1 MKKTAF
7 IIMAYI
13 FLTAFQQ
20 REDAA
25 AMNAKYKTIYLY
37 SFTKYIEWPPDYKDG
52 NFVIGVCGTQTSLLA
67 ELNRMASTK
76 TAGSQKIEIRSI
88 TNIEAAGKC
97 HILFLPTEN
106 MVQFG
111 DVASKLKGHGTL
123 LVTEKEG
130 MLKKGSAVN
139 FIVVDSKI
147 KFQLSK
153 LNAEKQKLKI
163 SHELEALAVSSND

>member
-1 MKKTAF
+1 MKKTALIVF
-7 IIMAYI
+7 AYLL
-13 FLTAFQQ
+13 LTAFQQ
-20 REDAA
+20 REDIA

-52 NFVIGVCGTQTSLLA
+52 NFVIGVCGPQGPLLA

-76 TAGSQKIEIRSI
+76 TAGSQKIEIRTVS
-88 TNIEAAGKC
+88 NIEGAGKC

-106 MVQFG
+106 IAQFADIG
-111 DVASKLKGHGTL
+111 MKLKGHGTL

-130 MLKKGSAVN
+130 MIKKGSAVN
-139 FIVVDSKI
+139 FVMVDSKI

-153 LNAEKQKLKI
+153 INAEKQKLKI
-163 SHELEALAVSSND
+163 SHELEALAVNNE